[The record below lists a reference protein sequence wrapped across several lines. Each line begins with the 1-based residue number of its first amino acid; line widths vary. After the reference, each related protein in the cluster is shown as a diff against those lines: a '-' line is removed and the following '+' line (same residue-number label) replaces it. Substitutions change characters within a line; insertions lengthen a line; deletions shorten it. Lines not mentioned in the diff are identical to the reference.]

1 LEAKLFPHLFPY
13 GKGSWYWQQNA
24 LTIGKYH
31 KMRLM
36 HVDRRSANNII
47 KLRVDQFLRGLGMKK
62 YK

>member
-36 HVDRRSANNII
+36 HVDRRWANNII